1 MGDKPFP
8 GFDRIWYHSF
18 CTETE
23 IDRILN
29 PQTAKDEL
37 LRKRADIVADHTR
50 YYRVYRAK
58 SQSDGY
64 KSFEG
69 SFDSAH
75 YKNVLSRLS
84 KDDTERCA
92 EITYGDIFTDEV
104 NGYASKDSKWGIF
117 INLNTSLKFFT
128 EFSNLALLFPDSVV
142 PQYIKFNSLRI
153 ALRTMM
159 NNESLDF
166 YLDPRGIIPADIAKS
181 VFTPIKYEL
190 QYIAGHEFSHFLC
203 GHLKN
208 EKTAQKAVLTLNG
221 KSYLEPVYNVL
232 QKHEFEADVQSVK
245 RPLYA
250 KNEKRNLVFG
260 AILWF
265 KSLELS
271 EFAQEICC
279 PQSPL
284 AIKSHPSAVERLNY
298 IRENFPKEYRAFTKP
313 IRQIDENLKILKD
326 FLSEDLS
333 VNYDNY
339 KVYGSAYLDKPNT
352 KWRGKKLVDRVDY

>member
-18 CTETE
+18 YTETE

-50 YYRVYRAK
+50 YYRVYRSK

-64 KSFEG
+64 KSFED
-69 SFDSAH
+69 SFDSTH

-181 VFTPIKYEL
+181 VFTPITNC
-190 QYIAGHEFSHFLC
+190 S
-203 GHLKN
+203 
-208 EKTAQKAVLTLNG
+208 TLRGMNF
-221 KSYLEPVYNVL
+221 
-232 QKHEFEADVQSVK
+232 HIFFAD
-245 RPLYA
+245 
-250 KNEKRNLVFG
+250 
-260 AILWF
+260 I
-265 KSLELS
+265 
-271 EFAQEICC
+271 
-279 PQSPL
+279 
-284 AIKSHPSAVERLNY
+284 
-298 IRENFPKEYRAFTKP
+298 
-313 IRQIDENLKILKD
+313 
-326 FLSEDLS
+326 
-333 VNYDNY
+333 
-339 KVYGSAYLDKPNT
+339 
-352 KWRGKKLVDRVDY
+352 